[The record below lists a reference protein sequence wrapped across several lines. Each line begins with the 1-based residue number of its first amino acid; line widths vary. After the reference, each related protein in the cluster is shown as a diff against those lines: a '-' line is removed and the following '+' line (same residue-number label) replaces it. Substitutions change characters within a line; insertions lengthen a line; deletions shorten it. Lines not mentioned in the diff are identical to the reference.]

1 MDMTMQSNI
10 NRCKYVLVAVSIV
23 TANWITAQV
32 HAEDKPATKSDQS
45 SKSVKTKKVRQLFY
59 PALTEREEKLQRAL
73 QQETEANF
81 PEIPLKEVT
90 TYFTD
95 LHNVP
100 IKIQSKALENLGI
113 SAEEPVDVELSK
125 ISLKNALLQILDPL
139 ELTFV
144 VDREMIL
151 ITSKDRASEMMKTRV
166 YPVGDFCSTPDD
178 YNALE
183 AVIRNARLAEAE
195 WKPSGISGL
204 SPAITTYGS
213 AVKVDAYKYDGG
225 TISMLP
231 QSKSLVIS
239 QTYHAQNAIVD
250 LLTQLRQARAD
261 QQKTSGQ
268 DL

>member
-1 MDMTMQSNI
+1 MKYKVYKGNKRCLIILVCLFALNTLVIQS
-10 NRCKYVLVAVSIV
+10 Y
-23 TANWITAQV
+23 
-32 HAEDKPATKSDQS
+32 AEDKQATKSEQL
-45 SKSVKTKKVRQLFY
+45 TKAVTAKKARQLFY

-73 QQETEANF
+73 QQETEGNF
-81 PEIPLKEVT
+81 PEIPLEEVML
-90 TYFTD
+90 YFSE

-100 IKIQSKALENLGI
+100 IKIQAKALDDIGI
-113 SAEEPVDVELSK
+113 SDEEPIDVHLSK
-125 ISLKNALLQILDPL
+125 ISLKNALLQILDPI

-144 VDREMIL
+144 IDREMIL
-151 ITSKDRASEMMKTRV
+151 ITSKDQASEMMKTRV

-225 TISMLP
+225 TISILP

-239 QTYHAQNAIVD
+239 QTYHAQSAIVN

-261 QQKTSGQ
+261 QQKTSAQ
-268 DL
+268 EL

>member
-1 MDMTMQSNI
+1 MKYKVHKGNQRYLIILVCLFALSSLVMQT
-10 NRCKYVLVAVSIV
+10 Y
-23 TANWITAQV
+23 
-32 HAEDKPATKSDQS
+32 AENKQATKSIQP
-45 SKSVKTKKVRQLFY
+45 TKAVTARQLFY

-73 QQETEANF
+73 QQETEGNF
-81 PEIPLKEVT
+81 PEIPLEEVML
-90 TYFTD
+90 YFSE

-100 IKIQSKALENLGI
+100 IKIQAKALDDIGI
-113 SAEEPVDVELSK
+113 SDEELIDVHLSK
-125 ISLKNALLQILDPL
+125 ISLKNALLQILDPI

-151 ITSKDRASEMMKTRV
+151 ITSKDRAAEMMKTRV

-225 TISMLP
+225 TISILP

-261 QQKTSGQ
+261 QQKTSAQ
-268 DL
+268 EL

>member
-1 MDMTMQSNI
+1 MKYKVQSG
-10 NRCKYVLVAVSIV
+10 NRRYLMIVLCLFVMNCLIIQSYADEKQV
-23 TANWITAQV
+23 TKN
-32 HAEDKPATKSDQS
+32 DQS

-59 PALTEREEKLQRAL
+59 PALTEREETLQNAL
-73 QQETEANF
+73 DSEAEANF
-81 PEIPLKEVT
+81 PDVPLEEVAN
-90 TYFTD
+90 YFSEM
-95 LHNVP
+95 HKVP

-151 ITSKDRASEMMKTRV
+151 ITSKEYASEMMKTRV

-225 TISMLP
+225 TISILP